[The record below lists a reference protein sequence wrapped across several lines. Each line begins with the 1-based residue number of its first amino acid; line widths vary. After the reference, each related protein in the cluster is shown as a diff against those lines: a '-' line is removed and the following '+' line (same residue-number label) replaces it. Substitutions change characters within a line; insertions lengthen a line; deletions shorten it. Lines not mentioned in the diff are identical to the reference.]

1 MSDGHEIRKRERLKT
16 DARER
21 LSELRK
27 QKSKNDEVQVEVCQK
42 KKKRKNGEDEM
53 EGNSNHE

>member
-27 QKSKNDEVQVEVCQK
+27 QKSKNDEVQEEVCQK
-42 KKKRKNGEDEM
+42 KKGKWRR
-53 EGNSNHE
+53 

>member
-27 QKSKNDEVQVEVCQK
+27 QKSKNDEVQEEVCQ
-42 KKKRKNGEDEM
+42 KKRKNGEDEM
-53 EGNSNHE
+53 EGNSNPE